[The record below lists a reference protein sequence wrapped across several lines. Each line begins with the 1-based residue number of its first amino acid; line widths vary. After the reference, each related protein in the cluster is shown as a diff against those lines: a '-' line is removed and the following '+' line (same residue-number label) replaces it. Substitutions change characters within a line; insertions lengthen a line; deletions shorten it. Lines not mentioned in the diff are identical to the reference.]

1 MSAICLNPDGA
12 VNASHK
18 YGDKLAKE
26 GWLKKRLIALGLGIL
41 VLAIV
46 FGLGLLSSGDI
57 RIIYIAAAVA
67 LLGGAIWVGASGR
80 SDWIAA
86 GLLVLPLFA
95 VFGLVVLAQIPALW
109 FVLLF
114 WAIAATIGLF
124 VVKAVRAQGLHG
136 LTLVIA
142 SVALFA
148 CSLWFCISYFSKLLA
163 DKLNHFTSESAP
175 SFALQ
180 PVSDG
185 SAPTAWKPGKILVMD
200 FFATWCVPC
209 KAELPELQAAYSDL
223 SGNSDIQFV
232 LIGSDVGGDT
242 PERVLAFAKKQRI
255 TVPVAFDRGCRVRG
269 KFGTL
274 GLPSIVVIDRTGQV
288 RLIRQ
293 GYNPAETTFRRDF
306 VRFLETL

>member
-1 MSAICLNPDGA
+1 MEITSQRRG
-12 VNASHK
+12 
-18 YGDKLAKE
+18 G
-26 GWLKKRLIALGLGIL
+26 LKTRLIALGLGIL
-41 VLAIV
+41 VLGIV
-46 FGLGLLSSGDI
+46 FGLGLFSSGDI
-57 RIIYIAAAVA
+57 RVIYVAGAVA
-67 LLGGAIWVGASGR
+67 LLGGAMWLGASGR
-80 SDWIAA
+80 PDWIAA
-86 GLLVLPLFA
+86 GLLALPLFA
-95 VFGLVVLAQIPALW
+95 VFGFVVLGQIPALW

-114 WAIAATIGLF
+114 WAIALTIGLF
-124 VVKAVRAQGLHG
+124 VLKAVRGRAQDGLAV
-136 LTLVIA
+136 LVA
-142 SVALFA
+142 SAALFA
-148 CSLWFCISYFSKLLA
+148 CSLWCCISYLPKLLA
-163 DKLNHFTSESAP
+163 DKLNHFTSASAP

-180 PVSDG
+180 PVSGG

-223 SGNSDIQFV
+223 SHNTNIQFV

-242 PERVLAFAKKQRI
+242 PERVRAFAKKQRI
-255 TVPVAFDRGCRVRG
+255 TVPLAFDPGCRVRG

>member
-1 MSAICLNPDGA
+1 VPVDRQFRLRIETHGLSE
-12 VNASHK
+12 VNRK
-18 YGDKLAKE
+18 FVIR
-26 GWLKKRLIALGLGIL
+26 KRLIAFGLGIL
-41 VLAIV
+41 VLGIV
-46 FGLGLLSSGDI
+46 FGLGLLSSADI
-57 RIIYIAAAVA
+57 RVIYIAGAVA
-67 LLGGAIWVGASGR
+67 LLGGAMLLGASDR
-80 SDWIAA
+80 PDWIAA

-95 VFGLVVLAQIPALW
+95 VFSFLVLAQIPALW

-114 WAIAATIGLF
+114 WAIAVTIGLF
-124 VVKAVRAQGLHG
+124 VVKAVHARALDGVAV
-136 LTLVIA
+136 VIA
-142 SVALFA
+142 LTALLA
-148 CSLWFCISYFSKLLA
+148 CSLWCCIFYFPKLLA
-163 DKLNHFTSESAP
+163 DRLNHFTRESAP

-180 PVSDG
+180 PVSGG

-223 SGNSDIQFV
+223 NDKSDIQFV

-242 PERVLAFAKKQRI
+242 PERVRTFAKKQSI
-255 TVPVAFDRGCRVRG
+255 TVPLAFDPGCKVRG

-274 GLPSIVVIDRTGQV
+274 GLPSIIVIDRTGRV
-288 RLIRQ
+288 RLVRQ

>member
-1 MSAICLNPDGA
+1 MEITSQRRG
-12 VNASHK
+12 
-18 YGDKLAKE
+18 G
-26 GWLKKRLIALGLGIL
+26 LKTRLIALGLGIL
-41 VLAIV
+41 VLGIV
-46 FGLGLLSSGDI
+46 FGLGLFSSGDI
-57 RIIYIAAAVA
+57 RVIYVAGAVA
-67 LLGGAIWVGASGR
+67 LLGGAMWLGASGR
-80 SDWIAA
+80 PDWIAA
-86 GLLVLPLFA
+86 GLLALPLFA
-95 VFGLVVLAQIPALW
+95 VFGFVVLGQIPALW

-114 WAIAATIGLF
+114 WAIALTIGLF
-124 VVKAVRAQGLHG
+124 VLKAVRGRAQDGLAV
-136 LTLVIA
+136 LVA
-142 SVALFA
+142 SAALFA
-148 CSLWFCISYFSKLLA
+148 CSLWCCISYLPKLLA
-163 DKLNHFTSESAP
+163 DKLNHFTSASAP

-180 PVSDG
+180 PVSGG

-223 SGNSDIQFV
+223 SHNSNIQFV

-242 PERVLAFAKKQRI
+242 PERVRAFAKKQRI
-255 TVPVAFDRGCRVRG
+255 TVPLAFDPGCRARG

>member
-1 MSAICLNPDGA
+1 M
-12 VNASHK
+12 
-18 YGDKLAKE
+18 
-26 GWLKKRLIALGLGIL
+26 KKRLIAFGLGIL
-41 VLAIV
+41 VLGIV

-57 RIIYIAAAVA
+57 RVIYIAGVIA
-67 LLGGAIWVGASGR
+67 LLGGAMWVAASGR
-80 SDWIAA
+80 SDWIAG

-95 VFGLVVLAQIPALW
+95 VFGFVVLAQIPALW

-114 WAIAATIGLF
+114 WAIAATVGLF
-124 VVKAVRAQGLHG
+124 VVKAVRAQARHG
-136 LTLVIA
+136 LTVVIA
-142 SVALFA
+142 LAGLLA
-148 CSLWFCISYFSKLLA
+148 CSLWFCISYFPKLLA

-175 SFALQ
+175 SFGLQ
-180 PVSDG
+180 PVSGG
-185 SAPTAWKPGKILVMD
+185 SAPTAWQPGKVLVMD

-223 SGNSDIQFV
+223 SNNSDIQFV

-242 PERVLAFAKKQRI
+242 PERVCAFAQKQRI
-255 TVPVAFDRGCRVRG
+255 TVPLAFDRGCRVRG

>member
-1 MSAICLNPDGA
+1 LNPDGA

-18 YGDKLAKE
+18 YGDKVAKE
-26 GWLKKRLIALGLGIL
+26 EGLKKRLIALGLGIL

-57 RIIYIAAAVA
+57 RLIYIAGAVA
-67 LLGGAIWVGASGR
+67 LLGGAMWIGASGR

-86 GLLVLPLFA
+86 VLLVLPLFA
-95 VFGLVVLAQIPALW
+95 VFSFVVLAQIPALS

-114 WAIAATIGLF
+114 WAIASTIGLF
-124 VVKAVRAQGLHG
+124 VVKAVRAQALHG
-136 LTLVIA
+136 LTVAIA
-142 SVALFA
+142 SAALLA
-148 CSLWFCISYFSKLLA
+148 CSLWFCIFYFPKLLA
-163 DKLNHFTSESAP
+163 EKLNHFTSESAP

-185 SAPTAWKPGKILVMD
+185 SAPTAWEPGKILIMD

-209 KAELPELQAAYSDL
+209 KAELPELQAAYADL

-242 PERVLAFAKKQRI
+242 PERVRAFAKKQRI
-255 TVPVAFDRGCRVRG
+255 TVPLAFDLGCRVRG

-306 VRFLETL
+306 VHFLKTL

>member
-1 MSAICLNPDGA
+1 MIFLNLDPTA
-12 VNASHK
+12 NASHK
-18 YGDKLAKE
+18 YGDNVAKE
-26 GWLKKRLIALGLGIL
+26 GGLKKRLIALGLGIL
-41 VLAIV
+41 VLGIV

-57 RIIYIAAAVA
+57 RIIYIAGAVA
-67 LLGGAIWVGASGR
+67 LLGGATWLGARGR
-80 SDWIAA
+80 PDWIAA
-86 GLLVLPLFA
+86 GLLVLPPFA
-95 VFGLVVLAQIPALW
+95 VFSFVVLAQIPALW

-114 WAIAATIGLF
+114 WGIAVTVGLF
-124 VVKAVRAQGLHG
+124 VVKAVRARTRDGLA
-136 LTLVIA
+136 VVVA
-142 SVALFA
+142 SAALLA
-148 CSLWFCISYFSKLLA
+148 CSLWCCISYFPKLLA
-163 DKLNHFTSESAP
+163 DRLNHFTSASAP

-180 PVSDG
+180 PVSGG

-223 SGNSDIQFV
+223 SDNSDIQFV

-242 PERVLAFAKKQRI
+242 PERVRAFAKRKKI
-255 TVPVAFDRGCRVRG
+255 TVPLAFDPGCRVRG

-274 GLPSIVVIDRTGQV
+274 GLPSIIVIDRTGQV

>member
-1 MSAICLNPDGA
+1 MEITSQRRG
-12 VNASHK
+12 
-18 YGDKLAKE
+18 
-26 GWLKKRLIALGLGIL
+26 GWKTRPIALGLGIV
-41 VLAIV
+41 VLGIV

-57 RIIYIAAAVA
+57 RVIYIVGAVA
-67 LLGGAIWVGASGR
+67 LLGGAMWFGASGR
-80 SDWIAA
+80 PDWISA

-95 VFGLVVLAQIPALW
+95 VFVFVVLGQIPALW

-124 VVKAVRAQGLHG
+124 VVKAVRERGRHG
-136 LTLVIA
+136 LTVVIA
-142 SVALFA
+142 SAALLV
-148 CSLWFCISYFSKLLA
+148 CSLWLCISYFPKLLA
-163 DKLNHFTSESAP
+163 DSLNHFTRVSSP

-180 PVSDG
+180 PVTGG
-185 SAPTAWKPGKILVMD
+185 SAPTDWKPGKILVMD

-209 KAELPELQAAYSDL
+209 KTELPELQAAYSDL
-223 SGNSDIQFV
+223 SDNSDIQFV
-232 LIGSDVGGDT
+232 LVGSNVGGDT
-242 PERVLAFAKKQRI
+242 PERVRAFAKKQRI
-255 TVPVAFDRGCRVRG
+255 TVPLAFDPGCRVRN

-274 GLPSIVVIDRTGQV
+274 GLPSIIVIDRTGQV

>member
-1 MSAICLNPDGA
+1 META
-12 VNASHK
+12 
-18 YGDKLAKE
+18 LAKE
-26 GWLKKRLIALGLGIL
+26 GGLKKRLTAFGLGIL
-41 VLAIV
+41 VLGV
-46 FGLGLLSSGDI
+46 LFGLALLSSGDI
-57 RIIYIAAAVA
+57 RVIYVAGAVA
-67 LLGGAIWVGASGR
+67 LLGGAIWLGASGR
-80 SDWIAA
+80 PEWIAA

-95 VFGLVVLAQIPALW
+95 AFSFVLLAQIPALW

-114 WAIAATIGLF
+114 WAIAAMIGLF
-124 VVKAVRAQGLHG
+124 VVKALRARARDGLA
-136 LTLVIA
+136 VA
-142 SVALFA
+142 VALAALLA
-148 CSLWFCISYFSKLLA
+148 CSLWCCIFYFPKLLSNR
-163 DKLNHFTSESAP
+163 LNHFTSTSAP

-180 PVSDG
+180 PVSGG

-223 SGNSDIQFV
+223 SDKSDIQFV

-255 TVPVAFDRGCRVRG
+255 TLPLAFDPGCRVRG

-274 GLPSIVVIDRTGQV
+274 GLPSIIVIDRTGQV

-306 VRFLETL
+306 VHFLENLYNGSKQRQI

>member
-1 MSAICLNPDGA
+1 
-12 VNASHK
+12 
-18 YGDKLAKE
+18 
-26 GWLKKRLIALGLGIL
+26 LKKRLIALGLGIV
-41 VLAIV
+41 VLGIV

-57 RIIYIAAAVA
+57 RVIYIVGAVG
-67 LLGGAIWVGASGR
+67 LLGGAMWLGASGR
-80 SDWIAA
+80 PDWIAA

-95 VFGLVVLAQIPALW
+95 AFVFVVLGQIPALW

-114 WAIAATIGLF
+114 WAIAVTIGLF
-124 VVKAVRAQGLHG
+124 VVKAVRERGRHG
-136 LTLVIA
+136 LTVVIA
-142 SVALFA
+142 SAALLV
-148 CSLWFCISYFSKLLA
+148 CSLWCCISYFPKLLA
-163 DKLNHFTSESAP
+163 DSLNHFTSESVP

-180 PVSDG
+180 PVSGG

-223 SGNSDIQFV
+223 GNNSDIQFV
-232 LIGSDVGGDT
+232 LVGSDVGGDT
-242 PERVLAFAKKQRI
+242 PERVRAFTKKQRI
-255 TVPVAFDRGCRVRG
+255 TIPLAFDPGCRVRN

-274 GLPSIVVIDRTGQV
+274 GLPSIIVIDRTGQV

-306 VRFLETL
+306 VHFLETL

>member
-1 MSAICLNPDGA
+1 M
-12 VNASHK
+12 
-18 YGDKLAKE
+18 
-26 GWLKKRLIALGLGIL
+26 KKRLIALGLGVL

-57 RIIYIAAAVA
+57 RLIYIAGAVA
-67 LLGGAIWVGASGR
+67 LLGGAMWVGASGR

-86 GLLVLPLFA
+86 VLLVLPLFA
-95 VFGLVVLAQIPALW
+95 VFSFVVLAQIPALS

-124 VVKAVRAQGLHG
+124 VVNAVRAQALHG
-136 LTLVIA
+136 LTVVIA
-142 SVALFA
+142 SAALLA
-148 CSLWFCISYFSKLLA
+148 CSLWFCIFYFPKLLA

-223 SGNSDIQFV
+223 SNNSDIQFV

-242 PERVLAFAKKQRI
+242 PERVCAFAQKQRI
-255 TVPVAFDRGCRVRG
+255 TVPLAFDRGCRVRG

-306 VRFLETL
+306 VRFLKTL